1 MWQLYSRAVKINP
14 AETLSNATKKKIKAN
29 ANISNFVSMKMM
41 SYVHQLVQAHLAR
54 NNSLYS
60 L

>member
-14 AETLSNATKKKIKAN
+14 AETFSNATKKKIKAN
-29 ANISNFVSMKMM
+29 ANIYNFVSMKMM
-41 SYVHQLVQAHLAR
+41 SCAHQLIQAHLAR
-54 NNSLYS
+54 NNRLYS